1 MKNKMVKEFIK
12 IIPKNLNGE
21 KSIKWD
27 LSL

>member
-12 IIPKNLNGE
+12 IAHKNLNGK